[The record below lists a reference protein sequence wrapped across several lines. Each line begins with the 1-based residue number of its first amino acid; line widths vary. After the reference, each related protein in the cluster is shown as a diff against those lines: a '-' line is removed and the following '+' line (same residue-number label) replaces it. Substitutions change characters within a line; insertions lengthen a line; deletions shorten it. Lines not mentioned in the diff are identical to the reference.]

1 MTTTADR
8 LKEIITYHYH
18 FVFADG
24 HEKTFAIHL
33 DAQTLDLLPPAH
45 NNLPPWTV
53 LSHHQCP
60 NCPLR
65 PDEHPHCP
73 IAVNLTGVVDAFRD
87 AASFEKVHLFIH
99 SQSRSYQ
106 KDTSLQEALSAMLGI
121 YMVSSGCPIMD
132 HLRPMLRA
140 HIPFSTPQ
148 ETTYRF
154 LSMYMLAQY
163 FLHRRGKKADLEL
176 KDLKTLF
183 HNVRLVNKHFW
194 QRFASTRMK
203 DASLNALVV
212 LDNLAQYASF
222 SLDLDMLSETELLF
236 RAYFTD

>member
-1 MTTTADR
+1 MTETSDNPQE
-8 LKEIITYHYH
+8 LITYHYH
-18 FVFADG
+18 FSFADRT
-24 HEKTFAIHL
+24 EKTFTIHL

-45 NNLPPWTV
+45 NSLPPWTA

-60 NCPLR
+60 NCPLQ
-65 PDEHPHCP
+65 PADHPHCP
-73 IAVNLTGVVDAFRD
+73 IAVNLTDVVDSFRD
-87 AASFEKVHLFIH
+87 ATSYQQVHLFIH

-106 KDTSLQEALSAMLGI
+106 KDTSLQEGLSALLGI

-132 HLRPMLRA
+132 RLRPMLRA
-140 HIPFSTPQ
+140 HIPFSTAQ

-163 FLHRRGKKADLEL
+163 FLYRRGKKPDMGLD
-176 KDLKTLF
+176 KLKTLF
-183 HNVRLVNKHFW
+183 HDIRLVNKHFW
-194 QRFASTRMK
+194 KRFASMKMK

>member
-1 MTTTADR
+1 VTATTDSP
-8 LKEIITYHYH
+8 KEIITYHYH
-18 FVFADG
+18 FVFAG
-24 HEKTFAIHL
+24 GREKTFAIHL
-33 DAQTLDLLPPAH
+33 DAQTLDLLPPEH
-45 NNLPPWTV
+45 NALPPWTA

-65 PDEHPHCP
+65 LPDHPHCP
-73 IAVNLTGVVDAFRD
+73 IAVNLTGVIDAFRD
-87 AASFEKVHLFIH
+87 ATSYQKVHLFIH
-99 SQSRSYQ
+99 TQSRSYQ
-106 KDTSLQEALSAMLGI
+106 KDTSLQEGLSALLGI
-121 YMVSSGCPIMD
+121 YMVSSGCPILD
-132 HLRPMLRA
+132 RLRPMLRA
-140 HIPFSTPQ
+140 HIPFSTPA

-163 FLHRRGKKADLEL
+163 FLYRRGKKPDLEL
-176 KDLKTLF
+176 KELKTLF
-183 HNVRLVNKHFW
+183 HNVRVVNKHFW
-194 QRFASTRMK
+194 QRFASMHIK